1 MSILAARLGIDIH
14 EIELELSH
22 VRASRYLSAAGY
34 VLLLYDY
41 LLTLPDEV
49 RLIWPTSWSLVKVLF
64 LINRYTVP
72 VFLTVNNWAMSGF
85 SETAP
90 SDALL
95 V

>member
-49 RLIWPTSWSLVKVLF
+49 RLIWPTSWSLVKV
-64 LINRYTVP
+64 V
-72 VFLTVNNWAMSGF
+72 AMSPRISSLTSLDPEPLYCSRIPYGQ
-85 SETAP
+85 
-90 SDALL
+90 
-95 V
+95 